1 LNLLEGPLQRAQ
13 VGLRG
18 DAGAALWVVYLAFGA
33 LTRRRRLCAAAAAA
47 DDDDDDDVGDDG
59 DEAA

>member
-1 LNLLEGPLQRAQ
+1 LNLLEGPSQRAQ

-47 DDDDDDDVGDDG
+47 DDDDDDVGDDG